1 MYVTDRSNPCRYVCV
16 YIRTYIYIY
25 TQKGVKHLL
34 LLNIDNFPVDIANI
48 EWIIAF
54 LENANF
60 QFVIYTKKN
69 PIILLGSIYT

>member
-1 MYVTDRSNPCRYVCV
+1 MCV

-34 LLNIDNFPVDIANI
+34 LLNIDNFPVDITNI

-60 QFVIYTKKN
+60 QFVIYTKKIQSFCWVVFILNKLATFQEN
-69 PIILLGSIYT
+69 P